1 MTEYVRHQSKN
12 VLFTDWTYHFCFS
25 SDVCCGT
32 DEFRVGIAHLVS
44 AQTPNAHLIY
54 QHSASKPVID
64 NPAAIARAAHCANRK

>member
-1 MTEYVRHQSKN
+1 
-12 VLFTDWTYHFCFS
+12 
-25 SDVCCGT
+25 
-32 DEFRVGIAHLVS
+32 VGIAHLVS